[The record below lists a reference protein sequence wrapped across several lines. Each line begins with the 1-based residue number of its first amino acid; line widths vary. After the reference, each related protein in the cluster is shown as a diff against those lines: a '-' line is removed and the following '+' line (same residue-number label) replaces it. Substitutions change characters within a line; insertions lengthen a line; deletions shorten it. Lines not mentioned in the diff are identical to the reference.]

1 MAQHVLIIDDTP
13 ETARLLQIHLEQH
26 GYLTSTAHRGSDALA
41 IVRDGFN
48 GLVILDLNLPDYQEL
63 NLFNELRREN
73 TSLPIIIITAHGTT
87 DMAIEAIR
95 LGAYDFLTKSESFL
109 ERIPVSAKNAFA
121 QLELHSKLAQLS
133 SELRSRHQFSQLV
146 TTSDKMKPIFELL
159 THAVDSR
166 ITVLIMGESGTGKEL
181 VARALHYNGAR
192 NASPFIPVD
201 CAGIPDSLMESEL
214 FGFEKGAF
222 TGANRMKHGKFELAD
237 RGTLFLDEI
246 GEIPMMLQP
255 KLLRALEERSI
266 ERLGGT
272 EPIALDV
279 RLVCATNRDLTAEVA
294 AGRFR
299 EDLFYRLNVFPIRLP
314 PLRERLGDV
323 PLLAA
328 HFLERATK
336 EEGKDITGIE
346 PNAMAILQA
355 YDYPGNI
362 RELSNIICHASVMA
376 SDSNI
381 RAADLP
387 AWMHRTHAK
396 STYSGD
402 LRNLIAG
409 HVQVKEDVP
418 KLDDVEL
425 WLIERANST
434 CDGNLKEAATL
445 LGISRATIYR
455 RVSNLRGMQP

>member
-13 ETARLLQIHLEQH
+13 EIARLLQIHLEQH
-26 GYLTSTAHRGSDALA
+26 GYLTSVAHRGDDALA
-41 IVRDGFN
+41 IVRDGFS

-73 TSLPIIIITAHGTT
+73 TSLPIIIITAHGTI

-121 QLELHSKLAQLS
+121 QLELHSKLEQLS

-146 TTSDKMKPIFELL
+146 TNSDKMKPIFELL

-192 NASPFIPVD
+192 NASPFIPVN
-201 CAGIPDSLMESEL
+201 CAGIPDSLLESEL

-222 TGANRMKHGKFELAD
+222 TGANRMKRGKFELAD

-246 GEIPMMLQP
+246 GEMPMMLQS
-255 KLLRALEERSI
+255 KLLRALQERTI

-279 RLVCATNRDLTAEVA
+279 RFVCATNRDLKAEVE

-328 HFLERATK
+328 HFLERAAI
-336 EEGKDITGIE
+336 EEGKDITGFE
-346 PNAMAILQA
+346 PSAMAILQA

-362 RELSNIICHASVMA
+362 RELGNIISHASVMA

-381 RAADLP
+381 RATDLP
-387 AWMHRTHAK
+387 AWMHRTHAT

-402 LRNLIAG
+402 LKTLIAG
-409 HVQVKEDVP
+409 HIQAKEDVP

-425 WLIERANST
+425 WLIERAISA
-434 CDGNLKEAATL
+434 CDGNLKEAANL

-455 RVSNLRGMQP
+455 RTGKLRGTQR